1 MILNVIFQDV
11 LRLTS
16 VLPNLVRNYLVPYEL
31 WNHLDFLWGKDAYK
45 ILYPEVLRNMEDF
58 REDFNEE
65 EDSTESQ

>member
-1 MILNVIFQDV
+1 
-11 LRLTS
+11 
-16 VLPNLVRNYLVPYEL
+16 VRNYLVPYEL
-31 WNHLDFLWGKDAYK
+31 WNHLDFLWGKDACK